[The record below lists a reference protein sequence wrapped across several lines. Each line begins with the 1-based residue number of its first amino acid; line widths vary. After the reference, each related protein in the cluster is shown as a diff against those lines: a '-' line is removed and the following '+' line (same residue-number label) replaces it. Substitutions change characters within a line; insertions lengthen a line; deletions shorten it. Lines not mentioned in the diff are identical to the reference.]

1 MIKDNRILDLTPIDT
16 IFSIKKTS
24 AETNGSAFE
33 MEWELFPYSEGTPLH
48 IHPCAKEKYTILE
61 GSMDV
66 FINGKWQTLSKGE
79 TITVHEGIPHTFKNS
94 SDKITRVYNVHEPA
108 MQFENYFRDLAKV
121 VNKLSGNGKNKLKM
135 NFTVATYMS
144 MLMNKYPD
152 EIVSVKPP
160 AFATKILSSL
170 GKLRGCKI

>member
-33 MEWELFPYSEGTPLH
+33 MEWELFPYSEG
-48 IHPCAKEKYTILE
+48 I
-61 GSMDV
+61 
-66 FINGKWQTLSKGE
+66 
-79 TITVHEGIPHTFKNS
+79 
-94 SDKITRVYNVHEPA
+94 
-108 MQFENYFRDLAKV
+108 LAKV

>member
-1 MIKDNRILDLTPIDT
+1 MEDNRILDLTPIDT
-16 IFSIKKTS
+16 IFTIKKTLE
-24 AETNGSAFE
+24 ETNGSAFE
-33 MEWELFPYSEGTPLH
+33 MEWELFPYSEGTPVH
-48 IHPCAKEKYTILE
+48 IHPYAKEKYTILE

-66 FINGKWQTLSKGE
+66 FVNGKWQTLSEGE
-79 TITVHEGIPHTFKNS
+79 MITVDEGIPHTFKNS

-108 MQFENYFRDLAKV
+108 MLFENYFRDLKKV
-121 VNKLSGNGKNKLKM
+121 VDKLSGNGKNKLKM

-160 AFATKILSSL
+160 AVVTKILSSF
-170 GKLRGCKI
+170 GKLRGFKI